1 MDNSGHD
8 KTPTDKITNAETPTP
23 AEQDSSTNIVDNNK
37 VLQQALG
44 PLVAKFKLLRES
56 VNTVYTD
63 YKDLKQVI
71 PKQKEEIKHEL
82 IDKIDKKNTT
92 KLVEISQENRI
103 LHKENESLK
112 SRLDCIE
119 QNQLSNNVI
128 ITGIPEGPYEQYG
141 ITKLRVQEMIAVTI
155 DSGDRED
162 DLTKAKEIDMTSCN
176 RVGRYK
182 HNVARPISVTFAT
195 RDDKESFLSGKR
207 KLPSGIFTNEELPPH
222 IKKRRDRLLPIYH
235 LAKSLP
241 EYRDKCRLTGDKLVI
256 NGISYRIEDI
266 SKLPPD
272 LAAFKSSE
280 KSNDTHLVFAGE
292 LSPYSNF
299 HPSPFIINGQP
310 FHSSEQWVQYQKAL
324 TFGDSY
330 TANQILQSDTA
341 LECKQL
347 SHNIIGV
354 DNEKWKSVGY
364 ELCFNGIREKFLQ
377 NPPLLAML
385 KTTTPKVLAEVTTD
399 RLWGTG
405 IRLWDT
411 YALDIEKWSGT
422 GWLSRML
429 ITIRDEQS

>member
-1 MDNSGHD
+1 MDYSGHD
-8 KTPTDKITNAETPTP
+8 KIQTGKSAISETPLS
-23 AEQDSSTNIVDNNK
+23 ADQVSSINTTENNK

-44 PLVAKFKLLRES
+44 PLVTEFKLLRES
-56 VNTVYTD
+56 VDTVHSD
-63 YKDLKQVI
+63 YKDLKHVI
-71 PKQKEEIKHEL
+71 TKQKEEIKHEL
-82 IDKIDKKNTT
+82 INKIDKNTS

-103 LHKENESLK
+103 LRKENESLR
-112 SRLDCIE
+112 SRLDRIE
-119 QNQLSNNVI
+119 QNQLTNNVML
-128 ITGIPEGPYEQYG
+128 TGIPEGPYEQYG
-141 ITKLRVQEMIAVTI
+141 TTKLRVQEMIVVTI

-162 DLTKAKEIDMTSCN
+162 DLIKAKEIDITSCN

-182 HNVARPISVTFAT
+182 HNVARPISITFVT

-207 KLPSGIFTNEELPPH
+207 KLPSGIFASEELPPH
-222 IKKRRDRLLPIYH
+222 IKKRRDCLLPIYH

-241 EYRDKCRLTGDKLVI
+241 EYCDKCRLTGDKLVI
-256 NGISYRIEDI
+256 NGIPYRIEDL

-299 HPSPFIINGQP
+299 HPSPFTINGQT

-330 TANQILQSDTA
+330 TANQILQTDPA
-341 LECKQL
+341 LECKRL
-347 SHNIIGV
+347 SYNINGV

-364 ELCFNGIREKFLQ
+364 ELYFDGIREKFLQ

-385 KTTTPKVLAEVTTD
+385 KTTTPKILAEATTD

-405 IRLWDT
+405 VRLRDRS
-411 YALDIEKWSGT
+411 ALDTGKWTGI

-429 ITIRDEQS
+429 TTIRNKQG

>member
-1 MDNSGHD
+1 MSNTSAFNKFPKITNYTRKISKPSTPVNDRLVQQALQPVNEKQRPNTMDYSGHD
-8 KTPTDKITNAETPTP
+8 KTPTEKPVNSETPFSVD
-23 AEQDSSTNIVDNNK
+23 QDSSINTAENNK

-44 PLVAKFKLLRES
+44 LLVTKFKLLRES
-56 VNTVYTD
+56 VNTVHTD
-63 YKDLKQVI
+63 YKDLKHVI
-71 PKQKEEIKHEL
+71 TKQKDEIKHEL
-82 IDKIDKKNTT
+82 INKIDKNTS

-103 LHKENESLK
+103 LRKENESLK
-112 SRLDCIE
+112 SRLDRIE
-119 QNQLSNNVI
+119 QNQLSNNVM

-155 DSGDRED
+155 DSSDRED
-162 DLTKAKEIDMTSCN
+162 DLIKAKEVDITSCN

-195 RDDKESFLSGKR
+195 RYDKESFLSGKR
-207 KLPSGIFTNEELPPH
+207 KLPSGIFANEELPPH
-222 IKKRRDRLLPIYH
+222 IKKRRDCLLPIYH

-241 EYRDKCRLTGDKLVI
+241 EYHDKCRLTGDKLVI
-256 NGISYRIEDI
+256 NFISYQIEDI

-299 HPSPFIINGQP
+299 HPSPFIINGQT

-330 TANQILQSDTA
+330 MANQILQTDTA
-341 LECKQL
+341 LECKCL
-347 SHNIIGV
+347 SHNINGV

-364 ELCFNGIREKFLQ
+364 ELCFDGI
-377 NPPLLAML
+377 
-385 KTTTPKVLAEVTTD
+385 
-399 RLWGTG
+399 
-405 IRLWDT
+405 
-411 YALDIEKWSGT
+411 
-422 GWLSRML
+422 
-429 ITIRDEQS
+429 